1 MKAMLR
7 NGLLRVRCQRP
18 GQRTTQKRDKIAPSH
33 CSPPRQPSPITA
45 RKCDQR
51 NGVTWLVCT
60 ATTRSAY
67 VSDGVNL
74 GPSMESTPR
83 GALHDAVG

>member
-33 CSPPRQPSPITA
+33 CSPPPPAFPDYSKEKRPTEWGYMVGLH
-45 RKCDQR
+45 R
-51 NGVTWLVCT
+51 NNAEPPMSQMGQN
-60 ATTRSAY
+60 R
-67 VSDGVNL
+67 
-74 GPSMESTPR
+74 
-83 GALHDAVG
+83 